1 MCLIIC
7 IFDPVPIL
15 FENDRQLVCVK
26 EPGLLSEDHPSL
38 PCLPV
43 LLKQHAGAPVY
54 PVHRLDKETGGVMVY
69 AKTPQEA
76 ARLSKIIQER
86 NMVKEY
92 LAILCGEP
100 QDDTGEWEDLLF
112 HDRAK
117 NKTYTVRRERRG
129 VKPAKLAYQK
139 LDVKTG
145 HTLVQI
151 RLYTGRTHQIRAQ
164 SAARKMPLLGD
175 RAVRRRSGPQLR
187 FVAFRLTLPGGHIFT
202 ALPPCEGVWLPF
214 ADSLK
219 TLKLNF

>member
-1 MCLIIC
+1 MPDYLH
-7 IFDPVPIL
+7 FDPVPIL
-15 FENDRQLVCVK
+15 FENDRQLVCIK

-38 PCLPV
+38 PCLPA
-43 LLKQHAGAPVY
+43 LLKQHTDTSVY

-76 ARLSKIIQER
+76 ARLSKIIQEG

-92 LAILCGEP
+92 LAVLCGEP
-100 QDDTGEWEDLLF
+100 QDDAGEWEDLLF
-112 HDRAK
+112 HDRTK
-117 NKTYTVRRERRG
+117 NKTYTVKRERRG
-129 VKPAKLAYQK
+129 VKPASLAYQK
-139 LDVKTG
+139 LDTKTG

-175 RAVRRRSGPQLR
+175 RRYGGEAAPSLGLW
-187 FVAFRLTLPGGHIFT
+187 AFRLTLPGGHIFT